1 MEGTGL
7 SWQTILI
14 AVAVVVIVQGV
25 ALALW
30 RWSSNRRVVAATQP
44 QNFLITSTLT
54 QEIDDLKER
63 MAALKAEVQGLKAT
77 KPAVS
82 PYNQALHMAK
92 QGYGVSEV
100 ASQCGI
106 SRGEAEL
113 IIALYRKSKINGVE

>member
-1 MEGTGL
+1 MV
-7 SWQTILI
+7 I
-14 AVAVVVIVQGV
+14 AAAVVAAVQGV
-25 ALALW
+25 VLVLW
-30 RWSSNRRVVAATQP
+30 RRPFKRPKAPAQRLQGSQDS
-44 QNFLITSTLT
+44 LIASTLT

-63 MAALKAEVQGLKAT
+63 MSALKAEVQSLKAS
-77 KPAVS
+77 KPVVS

-92 QGYGVSEV
+92 QGYGVGEV